1 MASFLNNSG
10 DIILDAVLTDYGRQL
25 LAKGDGSFNITKF
38 AFGDDEIDYSLWDEN
53 QTTALKDV
61 EILGT
66 PILEAFTNNAASMKS
81 KLLTLN
87 IENLLYLPILKLNT
101 KLFRVEDFNSEFE
114 GFVVPIDDSQST
126 TSKSFTDPSNS
137 RYLDGGLLNIAG
149 KLITIDQGIDS
160 SDTDN
165 RKSLEQEIP
174 ELYEKEYN
182 IIMDNRLG
190 VLAASKDATPEEP
203 VSVDDDNMATYKVS
217 LTSPGGFVTKAPANG
232 STTDNDFIIN
242 GYQGT
247 RLKFTILPTRTVEN
261 NNVLDRL
268 GEQLQINSEST
279 ATDYRTVRTSITVV
293 GITTGYSIELP
304 VLFAKK
310 V

>member
-38 AFGDDEIDYSLWDEN
+38 AFGDDEIDYSLWDAN

-101 KLFRVEDFNSEFE
+101 NIFNTSSFNSQFT
-114 GFVVPIDDSQST
+114 GFVVPIDDSNNTTT
-126 TSKSFTDPSNS
+126 TSFTPTNSVYLTEGLVNYSN
-137 RYLDGGLLNIAG
+137 LL
-149 KLITIDQGIDS
+149 TIDQGIDS

-190 VLAASKDATPEEP
+190 TLASSINGTPETP
-203 VSVDDDNMATYKVS
+203 VSIDDDNMATYKVS
-217 LTSPGGFVTKAPANG
+217 LTSAGGFVTKIPANG
-232 STTDNDFIIN
+232 TSPTQNAIIN

-247 RLKFTILPTRTVEN
+247 RLQFTVLPTRTVEN
-261 NNVLDRL
+261 NNILDRL
-268 GEQLQINSEST
+268 GEQLQINPIDPT
-279 ATDYRTVRTSITVV
+279 AYYRTVRTSVTVV
-293 GITTGYSIELP
+293 GITTGYSVEIP